1 MNPLFQISPIDGRYH
16 SQTQVLEN
24 YFSEFALIKY
34 RLTVEIK
41 YFIALCK
48 LPLPELDGFLNE
60 EREKWLISI
69 IDNFNIDDAEE
80 IKTIE
85 KDIRHDVK
93 AVENWIR
100 IQFDKKKFQKEKEFI
115 HFGLTSQDINNTAFP
130 MMMRDAWIQVLN
142 PSIDDLLKLL
152 NELSENWWQ
161 IVMPARTHG
170 QLASS
175 TRLGKEIAVF
185 IERLNNQLHLIN
197 FIPFAGKFG
206 GAVGN
211 FNAHIAA
218 YPEIDW
224 VKFSNEFLDSLGLL
238 RLQFTTQIE
247 HYDYPAAFFD
257 ALKRIN
263 NILLDLSRDM
273 WLYIMLDYFHLK
285 IVKNEV
291 GSSTMPHKVNPI
303 DFENAEGNLG
313 LANNILEHLSDKLP
327 ISRLQRD
334 LSDSTV
340 IRNIGVPF
348 AHSLIAYDS
357 LMKGLKKLEVN
368 KSTIDG
374 DLNNHWEII
383 AEGIQTILRRYGYP
397 NPYEALKQFTRGKSG
412 LKQEDFIN
420 FIESLNVNDEIKDKL
435 LALSPHT
442 YCGI

>member
-1 MNPLFQISPIDGRYH
+1 MNPLFQISPVDGRYH

-69 IDNFNIDDAEE
+69 IDNFSINDAEE

-85 KDIRHDVK
+85 NDIRHDVK
-93 AVENWIR
+93 AVENWLR
-100 IQFDKKKFQKEKEFI
+100 IQFDKKDFKKEKEFI

-130 MMMRDAWIQVLN
+130 MMMRDAWLQILK

-152 NELSENWWQ
+152 NELSTNWWH

-170 QLASS
+170 QLASP

-224 VKFSNEFLDSLGLL
+224 VKFSNEFLNSLGLL

-247 HYDYPAAFFD
+247 HYDYSAAFFD

-303 DFENAEGNLG
+303 DFENAEGNFG
-313 LANNILEHLSDKLP
+313 LANNILEHLADKLP

-357 LMKGLKKLEVN
+357 LKKGLKKLEVN
-368 KSTIDG
+368 KTKIDD

-397 NPYEALKQFTRGKSG
+397 NPYDALKQFTRGKSG
-412 LKQEDFIN
+412 LKKEDFIN
-420 FIESLNVNDEIKDKL
+420 FIGSLNVNDEIKEKL
-435 LALSPHT
+435 LALSPQT